1 MKPPTSEKNKNFKKE
16 SSSVIMRSF
25 LVISCALSALW
36 ICASA
41 TSVAETVAVKS
52 IVEDKDDDTVVVEGK
67 QQIREEWN
75 KNSDAIID
83 WKPVGHYILSI
94 LMACLDNLLYYDNT
108 RYGQKT
114 LQEDEICCPVQLF
127 SVQLSKVIMI
137 LPSHNSHKL

>member
-1 MKPPTSEKNKNFKKE
+1 M
-16 SSSVIMRSF
+16 
-25 LVISCALSALW
+25 ISCALSALW

-41 TSVAETVAVKS
+41 TSVVEPAETVAVKS

-108 RYGQKT
+108 RYGQQT
-114 LQEDEICCPVQLF
+114 LQEDEICCSVQLF